1 MIDPT
6 NRATVDEIKARH
18 PLQDVAPRYVVALRH
33 TGSHLVG
40 RCPFHDDQHPSF
52 AVHLPT
58 QTWHCYAASCDLGG
72 DVIDL
77 VGHARFGRA
86 WNSRDKAMFK
96 EALADLDGDRLPP
109 LRQPVPAAWHR
120 PQAWRPVELSP
131 RVQLLL
137 HTAARLYHTTLL
149 ALGQGPGTPYDT
161 LRRRGFSH
169 RTIRQEALGYATGD
183 LLAPALLACGL
194 LLDAAAKAYL
204 LDPDRRY
211 REFMTGRIV
220 FIERDRSGRVLHLI
234 GRAFSPALN
243 PQAPKYLSLKE
254 LAKPLYGYARLDRR
268 ESDLPVLLVESPPDA
283 LTARQWGLDALANI
297 GTRMKAEHAALLA
310 RLKRPLV
317 IVPHNDG
324 GPGLAA
330 AERWRELIG
339 RGTLAELPDG
349 VKDLNE
355 LAARPDGE
363 REFLKLMRAL
373 GYERRPARVVR
384 APRSRP
390 EYTQSM
396 AWAETLLASQL

>member
-1 MIDPT
+1 MDPAQH
-6 NRATVDEIKARH
+6 ATLDEIKARH
-18 PLQDVAPRYVVALRH
+18 PLQDVAPRYVAALRH

-52 AVHLPT
+52 TVHLPT

-86 WNSRDKAMFK
+86 WNSHDKAMFK
-96 EALADLDGDRLPP
+96 EALADLGGNNLPP

-120 PQAWRPVELSP
+120 QQAWRPVELSP
-131 RVQLLL
+131 HVQMLL

-149 ALGQGPGTPYDT
+149 AMGPGPGTPYDY

-169 RTIRQEALGYATGD
+169 ATIRQEAIGYAIGD

-194 LLDAAAKAYL
+194 PLDAAAEAHL
-204 LDPDRRY
+204 LDTERRN
-211 REFMTGRIV
+211 REFMIGRVV
-220 FIERDRSGRVLHLI
+220 FVERDRSGRVLHLI
-234 GRAFSPALN
+234 GRAFAPTLG

-254 LAKPLYGYARLDRR
+254 MAKPLYGYARLDRR
-268 ESDLPVLLVESPPDA
+268 ESNQPVLLVESPPDA
-283 LTARQWGLDALANI
+283 LTARQWGFDALANI
-297 GTRMKAEHAALLA
+297 GTRMKGEHAALLA

-355 LAARPDGE
+355 MAARSDDE

-373 GYERRPARVVR
+373 GYERRPPQWARGQS
-384 APRSRP
+384 SRP
-390 EYTQSM
+390 IYTQAM